1 MLYVTIAT
9 TMPMTTLPTYD
20 DLMNPLLEALRKL
33 GGSGSIEEIYAKTV
47 EITGLPEEILAQLHD
62 PEKSSQTEVG
72 YRLAWART
80 YLKKYG
86 LLANSSRG
94 VWSLTEKAKTLEI
107 VDSAEVVRF
116 VRALDKQDA
125 PKKRPPDETARE
137 LSEEEGWKDKL
148 SAVPTQKL
156 DPAGFERLVQ
166 RILRESGFIHVEV
179 TGRTGDGGID
189 GKGIARI
196 HGFMSFHVLF
206 QCKRYKGSVGASEV
220 RDFRGAMVGRADKG
234 LFITTGSFTPAAVKE
249 ATRDGAPPIDLVDG
263 DELAEKL
270 KELALGVKTELVER
284 VSVDTAWFESISRI
298 TQQSARMLRDKAA
311 RPLTSMKGVTS
322 ERPFLSKNHEHPKS
336 SAARRISC
344 RVCCSRVR
352 CGHLRSAYP
361 DSTSGPDRRRN
372 QGCYCANSVHWA
384 VQARLERQ

>member
-1 MLYVTIAT
+1 MK
-9 TMPMTTLPTYD
+9 TLPTFD
-20 DLMNPLLEALRKL
+20 DLMNPLLDALRRL
-33 GGSGSIEEIYAKTV
+33 GGSGSIEEIYSKTV
-47 EITGLPEEILAQLHD
+47 EITGLPEDVLSQLHD
-62 PEKSSQTEVG
+62 PEKSSLTEVG

-86 LLANSSRG
+86 LLENSVRG
-94 VWSLTEKAKTLEI
+94 IWSLTEKAKSYEE
-107 VDSAEVVRF
+107 VDPAEVVRV
-116 VRALDKQDA
+116 VRAIDKQDS
-125 PKKRPPDETARE
+125 PKRRPPDEAARE
-137 LSEEEGWKDKL
+137 LSEEEGWKDRL
-148 SAVPTQKL
+148 SAILTQKL

-206 QCKRYKGSVGASEV
+206 QCKRYKGSVAAGEI

-270 KELALGVKTELVER
+270 KSLALGVKSELVER
-284 VSVDTAWFESISRI
+284 ISVDSAWFES
-298 TQQSARMLRDKAA
+298 L
-311 RPLTSMKGVTS
+311 
-322 ERPFLSKNHEHPKS
+322 
-336 SAARRISC
+336 
-344 RVCCSRVR
+344 
-352 CGHLRSAYP
+352 
-361 DSTSGPDRRRN
+361 
-372 QGCYCANSVHWA
+372 
-384 VQARLERQ
+384 